1 MLKRLR
7 ILSFLVVMF
16 FALMSSGVVIA
27 QGPPTDRPE
36 NPRAFPPFHV
46 RGLAASSTPV
56 NGYTPTQ
63 MRAAYGFDSLK
74 ADGAGQTIAIVDA
87 YDDPTAASDLAV
99 FSKEFQ
105 LPSMNTPDNSSA
117 CPHPCFRVVY
127 ASGSRPATDGGWALE
142 TSLDVQWAHAI
153 APGADIVLVEAND
166 AYLSSLL
173 TAVDVAVSRHA
184 SVVSMSWGAKDF
196 YSESGYD
203 SHFKVAGVSFVA
215 ASGDSGNGTIYPATS
230 PFVLAVG
237 GTTLQLDPSGTWL
250 SETAWSGSGG
260 GASKFEAEP
269 GYQSSF
275 PIPNTRGKRGSPD
288 VAYNADPNTG
298 VPVYDSTPYNGSSGW
313 WQVGGTSAGA
323 PQWAALI
330 ALADELRVSA
340 KKTTMLS
347 TNSLSSPF
355 YTAAGS
361 AKKFN
366 PYGAYNDILAG
377 SNGTCKTCYATA
389 GYDFVTGLGSPRANV
404 LAPFLAGQ

>member
-7 ILSFLVVMF
+7 ILSVLFVML

-56 NGYTPTQ
+56 NGYTPSQ

-74 ADGAGQTIAIVDA
+74 ADGAGQIIAIVDA
-87 YDDPTAASDLAV
+87 YDDPTAASDLDY
-99 FSKEFQ
+99 FSTTFG
-105 LPSMNTPDNSSA
+105 LPSMNTSDYLGSCPSS
-117 CPHPCFRVVY
+117 PQFKVVY

-153 APGADIVLVEAND
+153 APCADIVLVEAND

-173 TAVDVAVSRHA
+173 TAVDAAVRSGA

-203 SHFKVAGVSFVA
+203 SHFKAPAVSFVA

-237 GTTLQLDPSGTWL
+237 GTTLQLSSSGTW

-298 VPVYDSTPYNGSSGW
+298 VPVYDSTAYNGSTGW

-330 ALADELRVSA
+330 ALADELGA
-340 KKTTMLS
+340 NPLS
-347 TNSLSSPF
+347 INSLTSSPF

-389 GYDFVTGLGSPRANV
+389 GYDFVTGLGSPRAKV